1 MIKDHIKAY
10 TSLTKVC
17 LLWTAS
23 TLVKPIYISSRFA
36 LRAINKANDKHVPK
50 ADIEDEYNDY
60 DPHYGDLSWPYD
72 PEYSQHVKESKE
84 TTND

>member
-17 LLWTAS
+17 LLWTAAEI
-23 TLVKPIYISSRFA
+23 VKPIYISSKYV
-36 LRAINKANDKHVPK
+36 LRAIDKANSKHVPK
-50 ADIEDEYNDY
+50 ADPGY
-60 DPHYGDLSWPYD
+60 DPRYGDLSWTYE
-72 PEYSQHVKESKE
+72 PEYSQHVKQSKE

>member
-23 TLVKPIYISSRFA
+23 TLVKPIYISSKYVLA
-36 LRAINKANDKHVPK
+36 SINKANDKHVPK
-50 ADIEDEYNDY
+50 
-60 DPHYGDLSWPYD
+60 
-72 PEYSQHVKESKE
+72 E

>member
-1 MIKDHIKAY
+1 MIKDNIKAY

-36 LRAINKANDKHVPK
+36 LQAIDKSNSKHVPK
-50 ADIEDEYNDY
+50 ADPGY
-60 DPHYGDLSWPYD
+60 DPRYGDLSWTYE
-72 PEYSQHVKESKE
+72 PEYSQHVKQSKE